1 MFQVLEILG
10 ENPRFSDPVY
20 EIDLNEGKKCYC
32 IKDFSELSDQSKKD
46 TLSTIIDYPEQVIR
60 TDLSKTLEEEFQQSQ
75 YRCCPTTYLIVEN
88 GIIIKA
94 FDKIKAADN
103 TEQMLGELD

>member
-60 TDLSKTLEEEFQQSQ
+60 TDLSKTLEEEFRQGQ
-75 YRCCPTTYLIVEN
+75 YSCCTTTYIIVEN
-88 GIIIKA
+88 GIITNA
-94 FDKIKAADN
+94 FYKIKAADN
-103 TEQMLGELD
+103 PTQMLGELD